1 VAFNHFF
8 QHIHTDASPEQS
20 AFSSLD
26 IIHQPAANQPVNH
39 ERLEQLNRHGQTTLV
54 DM

>member
-8 QHIHTDASPEQS
+8 QHIPYASPEQS

-39 ERLEQLNRHGQTTLV
+39 ERLEQLNRHLLSTLV